1 VEDRLRRPLKH
12 LLSLLLAAAACHA
25 HAALDAAAC
34 KPGPGNLKPGAV
46 QEAAAR
52 LAAARSEPGERRFAL
67 ADALA
72 DLALLSARQSG
83 SPDLAADGNPAPA
96 ELLREALAI
105 WTGAPPSMDIARTL
119 QARGAGFFNS
129 RQCRLGRELLEPAL
143 RLSSA
148 VAGPGDPASVAI
160 AQDLLR
166 IALAQNDGSGIR
178 RLAPAMK
185 TGLEAR
191 KQPLEPQDQQTVLAL
206 VDFFYAQ
213 PDDHPEDIQ
222 LAEYLA
228 QRGLALT
235 SGTAASAR
243 RLLSYRL
250 ASIYYAQRR
259 YADGEALRAQ
269 LAAGRPA
276 PAGSGDAFMRQREEL
291 IALVRKGQLQAAL
304 DMARTVVEQRR
315 QAFDASGEALAQAEA
330 AQARIQ
336 AQQDPA
342 PARPAQTQA
351 GLAVAQARTWR
362 NTETFW
368 LAQARSYLG
377 EIQQAMGDLEA
388 AAGAYEEALAG
399 FGDGRTSNWRDR
411 TRTRSD
417 LAIIYRTRG
426 DDARALALQQQ
437 VLDELLPLV
446 GEDHPDVKEARAE
459 LALLHGRQHG

>member
-1 VEDRLRRPLKH
+1 LRQPLKH

-25 HAALDAAAC
+25 HAALDATAC
-34 KPGPGNLKPGAV
+34 KPGPGNLKPGAI
-46 QEAAAR
+46 QEASAR

-72 DLALLSARQSG
+72 DLALLSARQNG
-83 SPDLAADGNPAPA
+83 SPDIATDGNPAPA

-105 WTGAPPSMDIARTL
+105 WTGAPRSMDTARTL
-119 QARGAGFFNS
+119 QARGADFFNS

-148 VAGPGDPASVAI
+148 VAGPDDPASVAI

-166 IALAQNDGSGIR
+166 IALAQNDGSQIR

-191 KQPLEPQDQQTVLAL
+191 KRPLDPQDEQTVLAL

-213 PDDHPEDIQ
+213 PDDRPEDIQ

-228 QRGLALT
+228 QRGLAL
-235 SGTAASAR
+235 SAGTATSAR

-250 ASIYYAQRR
+250 VSIHYARLR
-259 YADGEALRAQ
+259 YADGEALRTQ

-276 PAGSGDAFMRQREEL
+276 PAVSKDAFMRQREEL

-304 DMARTVVEQRR
+304 DMARTVVAQRQ
-315 QAFDASGEALAQAEA
+315 QAFDTSGEALAQAEA

-336 AQQDPA
+336 TQQDPA
-342 PARPAQTQA
+342 PATSAQTQA

-362 NTETFW
+362 NTETLW

-377 EIQQAMGDLEA
+377 EIQHAMGDLDA
-388 AAGAYEEALAG
+388 AAGAYEAALAG
-399 FGDGRTSNWRDR
+399 FGDGRSGNWRDR

-417 LAIIYRTRG
+417 LAIVYRTRG
-426 DDARALALQQQ
+426 DVARALALQQQ

-459 LALLHGRQHG
+459 LALLRARQHG